1 MRGRFCKVSRPRQ
14 FVIDLMRASHR
25 VPFITMK
32 RKLDLSPLAA
42 ARAVAAARPGWT
54 AIFAK
59 AFCLVARDAPILRT
73 LFIKWPWAHFYE
85 LPQSVGMIAVARCL
99 DGEQCVLMQKVSAAD
114 EIPLAEV
121 DAQICHARTAPIAEV
136 PAFRRMMRLTSLPWP
151 IRQLAW
157 AFGLNMGRQHANY
170 AGSYGIT
177 SVAAFGPGELYALSP
192 GPYLLSYGQ
201 LDADG
206 GMEVIVRWDHR
217 VTDAAMIVKL
227 FDQLEAALNG
237 AIAAELRACRAPGA
251 APVRV
256 VAN

>member
-14 FVIDLMRASHR
+14 FVIDLMRASCG
-25 VPFITMK
+25 VPLITMK
-32 RKLDLSPLAA
+32 RTLDVGPLAA
-42 ARAVAAARPGWT
+42 ARAAALARPGWS

-59 AFCLVARDAPILRT
+59 AFCLVARDEPILRT
-73 LFIKWPWAHFYE
+73 LYIKWPWSHFYQ

-99 DGEQCVLMQKVSAAD
+99 DGEDCVLMQKVSAAD

-121 DAQICHARTAPIAEV
+121 DAKIRHAQTAAIDQV
-136 PAFRRMMRLTSLPWP
+136 PAFRRMMRLTRLPWP
-151 IRQLAW
+151 IRRLAW

-192 GPYLLSYGQ
+192 GPFLISYGQ
-201 LDADG
+201 LAPDHSI
-206 GMEVIVRWDHR
+206 EVIVRWDHR

-227 FDQLEAALNG
+227 FDKLERVLNG
-237 AIAAELRACRAPGA
+237 AIAAELRARPQITP
-251 APVRV
+251 PVRV
-256 VAN
+256 VAH

>member
-1 MRGRFCKVSRPRQ
+1 MRGKFCKVSLPRR

-32 RKLDLSPLAA
+32 RKLDVGPLAA
-42 ARAVAAARPGWT
+42 VRAAALARPGWT

-59 AFCLVARDAPILRT
+59 AFCLVARDEPILRT

-99 DGEQCVLMQKVSAAD
+99 DGEPCVLMQKISAAD

-121 DAQICHARTAPIAEV
+121 DAQIRHARTAPIAEV
-136 PAFRRMMRLTSLPWP
+136 PAFRRMMRLTRLPWP
-151 IRQLAW
+151 LRQLAW

-192 GPYLLSYGQ
+192 GPFLLSYGQ
-201 LDADG
+201 LEPDHSI
-206 GMEVIVRWDHR
+206 EVIIRWDHR

-227 FDQLEAALNG
+227 FDGLEAALNG
-237 AIAAELRACRAPGA
+237 AITAELRAGRAL
-251 APVRV
+251 APTAVRA
-256 VAN
+256 VAK